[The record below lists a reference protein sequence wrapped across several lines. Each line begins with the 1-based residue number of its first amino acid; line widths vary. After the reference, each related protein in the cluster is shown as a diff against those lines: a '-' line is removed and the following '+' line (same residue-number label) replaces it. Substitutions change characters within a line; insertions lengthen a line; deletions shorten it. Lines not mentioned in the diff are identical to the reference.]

1 MHKLPNVRWI
11 HIIYTHYLGEVIFI
25 KPDKSIS
32 KKDTFFSPEYIKN
45 ALTDASYI
53 PDDNIITILFL
64 SLELRKP
71 ILVEGPPGTGKT
83 ELAKAIARALGSD
96 FFRVQC
102 YEGITFEQMVGEWNY
117 QKQLLHLE
125 MSRLKETDQD
135 VFGEEFFIKRPL
147 LQSFINHKPSVML
160 IDEIDKAD
168 EEVES
173 FLLQALGEKEITV
186 NDLGTFT
193 LKNDVLVVLTSN
205 SQRILLDETRDRC
218 LFLYIDYPTAERE
231 VEIVKSLVPD
241 APHELVER
249 VVGLIQRIRKLDLV
263 KIPSI
268 RASVD
273 WVRTLLVT
281 QDGQDIGDESLE
293 RTVRV
298 VLKTEEDREK
308 VETRI
313 FK

>member
-1 MHKLPNVRWI
+1 MADKFDLLIRYI
-11 HIIYTHYLGEVIFI
+11 KRYTNREEVIPI
-25 KPDKSIS
+25 KANKSDLNRNTVIS
-32 KKDTFFSPEYIKN
+32 TDYIKN

-64 SLELRKP
+64 ALELGKP

-83 ELAKAIARALGSD
+83 ELAKAISRALERD

-125 MSRLKETDQD
+125 MSRLKNTDQD

-147 LQSFINHKPSVML
+147 LQAFINPNPAVML

-193 LKNDVLVVLTSN
+193 LKNDLLVVLTSN
-205 SQRILLDETRDRC
+205 SQRMLLDETRDRC
-218 LFLYIDYPTAERE
+218 LFLYIDYPTLERE
-231 VEIVKSLVPD
+231 IQIVKSLVPD
-241 APHELVER
+241 APHELVEK
-249 VVGLIQRIRKLDLV
+249 VVGLIQSIRKLDLV

-268 RASVD
+268 RATVD
-273 WVRTLLVT
+273 WVRTLLAT
-281 QDGQDIGDESLE
+281 GDKDASDESLE
-293 RTVRV
+293 KTVRV
-298 VLKTEEDREK
+298 VLKSEEDRKK
-308 VETRI
+308 VDTRI

>member
-1 MHKLPNVRWI
+1 M
-11 HIIYTHYLGEVIFI
+11 
-25 KPDKSIS
+25 KSGN
-32 KKDTFFSPEYIKN
+32 KKTVTTEDIKN
-45 ALTDASYI
+45 ALTRTNYI

-64 SLELRKP
+64 SLELGKP

-83 ELAKAIARALGSD
+83 ELAKAIARALERD

-117 QKQLLHLE
+117 QRQLLHLE

-135 VFGEEFFIKRPL
+135 VFSEEFFIKRPL
-147 LQSFINHKPSVML
+147 IQAFINPKPTVML

-193 LKNDVLVVLTSN
+193 LKNDLLVVLTSN
-205 SQRILLDETRDRC
+205 SQRMLLDETRDRC
-218 LFLYIDYPTAERE
+218 LFLYIDYPTLERE
-231 VEIVKSLVPD
+231 VEIVKALVPD
-241 APHELVER
+241 APHEMVEK
-249 VVGLIQRIRKLDLV
+249 VVGLIQKIRKLDLV

-268 RASVD
+268 RATVD
-273 WVRTLLVT
+273 WVRTLLAT
-281 QDGQDIGDESLE
+281 GEEDASNESLE
-293 RTVRV
+293 KTVRV
-298 VLKTEEDREK
+298 VLKSEEDRKK
-308 VETRI
+308 VDSRI
-313 FK
+313 FR